1 MATDSSTRT
10 YRAHEFAD
18 LSRSMATGFKLKVTA
33 EHSEETRS
41 TKWLNVS
48 AEELEAIIKLLL
60 TKD

>member
-1 MATDSSTRT
+1 MATDPSTRT

-18 LSRSMATGFKLKVTA
+18 LTRSMATGFKLKITA
-33 EHSEETRS
+33 EHSEESRS

-48 AEELEAIIKLLL
+48 AEELEAIVRVLL